1 MYHHKF
7 RKNMKTI
14 SLERKH
20 HNVEHL
26 SPEWFALRLE
36 RFTSSKAENLLMN
49 GKAKD
54 TVGLSFYT
62 YIYET
67 VEDALFGEEEN
78 FENDDTRR
86 GNELEPIA
94 FEEFRRKMAMEFRKV
109 EKCGFFTLGDHEG
122 SSPDGLVDDDGVL
135 EIKAPRRRKFFEIV
149 RRGLEAVDKS
159 WKEQV
164 QHQMRVTGRTR
175 AYLVFIYVSDDGI
188 SYTHSIEVGICI
200 DTQAKFEERL
210 PIAIKEK
217 EEYKQYL
224 INKQWN

>member
-1 MYHHKF
+1 
-7 RKNMKTI
+7 MKTI

-26 SPEWFALRLE
+26 SPEWFALRLD

-49 GKAKD
+49 GKAKESI
-54 TVGLSFYT
+54 GLSFYS

-67 VEDALFGEEEN
+67 VENGLFGEEDQ
-78 FENDDTRR
+78 FENADTMR

-94 FEEFRRKMAMEFRKV
+94 FNEFKRRMELDFRKV

-122 SSPDGLVDDDGVL
+122 SSPDGLVDDDAVL

-149 RRGLEAVDKS
+149 RKGLDAVDKG
-159 WKEQV
+159 WKEQI
-164 QHQMRVTGRTR
+164 QHQMRVTGRNR
-175 AYLVFIYVSDDGI
+175 GYFVFIWVSDEGTAF
-188 SYTHSIEVGICI
+188 THSIEVEI
-200 DTQAKFEERL
+200 DIDIQAKFEERL

-217 EEYKQYL
+217 EQYKQYL
-224 INKQWN
+224 IDKEW